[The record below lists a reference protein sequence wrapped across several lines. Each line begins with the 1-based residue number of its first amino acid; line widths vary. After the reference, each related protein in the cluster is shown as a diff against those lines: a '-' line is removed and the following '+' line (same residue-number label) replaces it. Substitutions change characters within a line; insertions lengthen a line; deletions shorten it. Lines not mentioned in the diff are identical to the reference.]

1 MPASTIRV
9 TNGEGRSPMP
19 SSATEDSRE
28 AASAV
33 RGDQEA
39 GSRMPLAVSGMLI
52 YAAIRVLSLAVAAFL
67 LHYGRFR
74 AIHWSLVHLVVSWD
88 SGRFLYIASHG
99 YANVP
104 GYRYPYSILASYP
117 GYPLVIDTIAW
128 IPGIGLKRA
137 GFAVTM
143 AAGLAA
149 AWGLTR
155 LGMALI
161 GDRRISLLMVAVW
174 SVAPAS
180 FVLSMVY
187 SEALFCA
194 LAIWCLVALVERRW
208 LTAGVLTIGAGL
220 ARSSTGVA
228 LVAAVAVAAL
238 PTVIAALRARQPA
251 ATWWRPAVALLLSP
265 LGVLA
270 YWAYSAVRL
279 HQFAGF
285 VWLEKN
291 GHDSFD
297 WGQGVFLA
305 VKDVLFGHPSAPE
318 VMTLF
323 VIAAAVVLTAFTLT
337 EKFPWCVHV
346 YTLVIVVVALGVG
359 PQYLGSKPRFL
370 LPAFLLSVPV
380 ARLLARLPAW
390 LVGLVI
396 GVLGAASVW
405 FFLFLIAG
413 GSAP

>member
-1 MPASTIRV
+1 
-9 TNGEGRSPMP
+9 MP

-28 AASAV
+28 AASAA
-33 RGDQEA
+33 RSDQEA
-39 GSRMPLAVSGMLI
+39 GSRSALAGSGMLI

-74 AIHWSLVHLVVSWD
+74 AIHWSLAHLVVSWD
-88 SGRFLYIASHG
+88 SGRFLYIAAHG
-99 YANVP
+99 YAYVP
-104 GYRYPYSILASYP
+104 GYRHPDSILASYP

-128 IPGIGLKRA
+128 IPGIGPGRA
-137 GFAVTM
+137 GFAVTI

-155 LGMALI
+155 LGMALT

-194 LAIWCLVALVERRW
+194 LAIWALLALVQRRW
-208 LTAGVLTIGAGL
+208 LTAGVLTVGAGL

-238 PTVIAALRARQPA
+238 PPVIAALRARQPA
-251 ATWWRPAVALLLSP
+251 AMWWRPAVALLLSP

-270 YWAYSAVRL
+270 YWAYSALRL

-285 VWLEKN
+285 IGLEKS

-297 WGQGVFLA
+297 WAQGVFLA

-318 VMTLF
+318 VMTLV
-323 VIAAAVVLTAFTLT
+323 VIAAAVVLTICTLT

-380 ARLLARLPAW
+380 ARLLAPLPAW
-390 LVGLVI
+390 LLGLVI

-405 FFLFLIAG
+405 FTLFMMTAG
-413 GSAP
+413 APP

>member
-1 MPASTIRV
+1 
-9 TNGEGRSPMP
+9 MP
-19 SSATEDSRE
+19 SSATENSRD
-28 AASAV
+28 AASAA

-39 GSRMPLAVSGMLI
+39 GSRSALAASGVLI
-52 YAAIRVLSLAVAAFL
+52 YAAVRVLSLAVAAFL
-67 LHYGRFR
+67 LHQGRFR

-88 SGRFLYIASHG
+88 SGRFLYIAAHG
-99 YANVP
+99 YAYVP
-104 GYRYPYSILASYP
+104 GYRHPESILASYP

-128 IPGIGLKRA
+128 VPGIGLERA
-137 GFAVTM
+137 GFAVTI

-155 LGMALI
+155 LGMALT
-161 GDRRISLLMVAVW
+161 GDRRLSLVMVAVW

-194 LAIWCLVALVERRW
+194 LAIWSLLALVERRW

-238 PTVIAALRARQPA
+238 PAVIAALRARQPA
-251 ATWWRPAVALLLSP
+251 AMWWRPAVALLLSP

-270 YWAYSAVRL
+270 FWAYSAVRL
-279 HQFAGF
+279 RQFGGF
-285 VWLEKN
+285 TWLEKN

-297 WGQGVFLA
+297 WGQGVFRA
-305 VKDVLFGHPSAPE
+305 VKDVLFDRPSAAE
-318 VMTLF
+318 VMTLL
-323 VIAAAVVLTAFTLT
+323 VLAAAVVLTICSLT
-337 EKFPWCVHV
+337 ERFPWCVHV
-346 YTLVIVVVALGVG
+346 YTLAIVVVALGVG

-370 LPAFLLSVPV
+370 LPAVLLSVPV
-380 ARLLARLPAW
+380 ARLLAPLPAW
-390 LVGLVI
+390 LLGLVI

-405 FFLFLIAG
+405 FFLFLISG

>member
-1 MPASTIRV
+1 
-9 TNGEGRSPMP
+9 MP
-19 SSATEDSRE
+19 SSATEHSPDAVS
-28 AASAV
+28 AA

-39 GSRMPLAVSGMLI
+39 GSRSALAASAVLI
-52 YAAIRVLSLAVAAFL
+52 YAAVRVLTLAVAVFL
-67 LHYGRFR
+67 VHYGRFR
-74 AIHWSLVHLVVSWD
+74 AWSLAHLIVSWD
-88 SGRFLYIASHG
+88 SGRFLYIAAHG
-99 YANVP
+99 YAYVP
-104 GYRYPYSILASYP
+104 GYRHPESILASYP

-128 IPGIGLKRA
+128 VPGIGLKRA
-137 GFAVTM
+137 GFAVTI

-155 LGMALI
+155 LGMALT
-161 GDRRISLLMVAVW
+161 GDRRLSLVMVAVW
-174 SVAPAS
+174 AVAPAS

-251 ATWWRPAVALLLSP
+251 AMWWRPAVALLLAP
-265 LGVLA
+265 LGVLG

-279 HQFAGF
+279 HRLGGYIG
-285 VWLEKN
+285 LEKN

-305 VKDVLFGHPSAPE
+305 VKDALFGRPPAVE

-323 VIAAAVVLTAFTLT
+323 VLAAAVVLTICTLT
-337 EKFPWCVHV
+337 ERFPWCVHV
-346 YTLVIVVVALGVG
+346 YTLAIVVIALGVG
-359 PQYLGSKPRFL
+359 PLYLGSKPRFL
-370 LPAFLLSVPV
+370 LPAVLLSVPV
-380 ARLLARLPAW
+380 ARLLAPLPAW
-390 LVGLVI
+390 LLGLVI

-405 FFLFLIAG
+405 FSLFLMTAG
-413 GSAP
+413 WAP